1 MICAKPEIHCMSVFS
16 FSINSLYE
24 SFNLHNLTRSQICV
38 CICLFLQ
45 DNELKLLLADK
56 ERELTS
62 LKDHVDA
69 LKCECATKELEQER
83 SAQVVPLQLSGE
95 QVT

>member
-1 MICAKPEIHCMSVFS
+1 MSVCFR
-16 FSINSLYE
+16 FELINCMKAS
-24 SFNLHNLTRSQICV
+24 NLHNLTRSEICV
-38 CICLFLQ
+38 CICLYLQ

-83 SAQVVPLQLSGE
+83 SAQVVP
-95 QVT
+95 